1 MKEKK
6 RRVYLPKWIPV
17 LGICDFLLFIIFSFM
32 SMSSDEP
39 LWVPIL
45 FFLFSLMGLSLVIGF
60 INCRISYDDNGF
72 TFKNFFGVKRYFSYG
87 QITAIKENVH
97 DIHIYIGKKKVSID
111 LFSVGSIDFIS
122 FAHKKYRTLFRGHD
136 IPRIEKN
143 KNDIFNGNVYDTAG
157 FLIAYIALGIFIIGF
172 AVLMAFYVFAPS
184 TPENTVKQEIVFTSF
199 EYEGDIKLTSSD
211 NITYRTDYWNESHAP
226 FDITSL
232 CDGKTKVTVYS
243 VEATDKNNDSYHRIK
258 ALYHKGDPIITFE
271 ETNKLW
277 VRTQWPILLIPIIM
291 GILWGGYIAASIVV
305 GRNPQKFGKKVVRL
319 FFKDGYVMYWG

>member
-17 LGICDFLLFIIFSFM
+17 LGICDFLLFVIFSFM

-143 KNDIFNGNVYDTAG
+143 KNDIFNGNVLDTTG
-157 FLIAYIALGIFIIGF
+157 FLIAYVAVSISILAF
-172 AVLMAFYVFAPS
+172 AVILIFHIF
-184 TPENTVKQEIVFTSF
+184 TPASVENTIEEQVVFMSLVYEDDLSF
-199 EYEGDIKLTSSD
+199 VSSD
-211 NITYRTDYWNESHAP
+211 GILYRTDYWNEAHEPS
-226 FDITSL
+226 DITSL
-232 CDGKTKVTVYS
+232 CDGKNEVTVYY
-243 VEATDKNNDSYHRIK
+243 VEASDKNDNSYRRIK
-258 ALYHKGDPIITFE
+258 ALYHNNDPLITFE
-271 ETNKLW
+271 QTNKLW
-277 VRTQWPILLIPIIM
+277 VRTQWPILLIPIIG
-291 GILWGGYIAASIVV
+291 GILWGAYIAASIVV
-305 GRNPQKFGKKVVRL
+305 GRNPQKYGHKVVRL
-319 FFKDGYVMYWG
+319 FFKDGYVIY